1 MLSHAA
7 VSRTLILPLV
17 CAITAVSFC
26 SWVWL
31 LHPDAFCAAD
41 FLPMRSSG
49 PELRQLSRV
58 SLPTCAELLCG
69 DVQQALPGV
78 SWIVHCTR
86 VLACVE

>member
-58 SLPTCAELLCG
+58 SLPNSNLCG
-69 DVQQALPGV
+69 DVQQATFRSFMDRALYTCVGV
-78 SWIVHCTR
+78 R
-86 VLACVE
+86 